1 MPGRCTGQS
10 GGNGRRTGTLSRES
24 LFRRYDL
31 SDAAP
36 RRDLNGTKPIPEY
49 KNGDISGLCRTRP
62 VGRLVSPR
70 RRYSGSPSGRK
81 PLCRVAGEHRQA
93 IARRSDVPSYA
104 QFVRR
109 QGRTVLLRNRRSF
122 RCAVSS
128 PPGGNAGGRTGRFPS
143 GLGRMVGRLFRTRPS
158 ASFPPSER
166 RPPDGSSALRGHG
179 LRLENAA
186 GAARTPDVLR
196 LSGILR
202 RAVGHLRLSRDIYL
216 IGWRV
221 VCKIP
226 KNGDCRVSRNRR
238 SL

>member
-1 MPGRCTGQS
+1 MAIFPDCAEPGPSVVSCRPEDGI
-10 GGNGRRTGTLSRES
+10 
-24 LFRRYDL
+24 
-31 SDAAP
+31 
-36 RRDLNGTKPIPEY
+36 RD
-49 KNGDISGLCRTRP
+49 RW
-62 VGRLVSPR
+62 
-70 RRYSGSPSGRK
+70 SGRK
-81 PLCRVAGEHRQA
+81 SLCRVAGEHRQA
-93 IARRSDVPSYA
+93 IVRRSDVPSYA

-109 QGRTVLLRNRRSF
+109 QGCTTLLRNRRPL
-122 RCAVSS
+122 RCAASLL
-128 PPGGNAGGRTGRFPS
+128 PGGNAGGRTGRFPS
-143 GLGRMVGRLFRTRPS
+143 GLGRMVGRPFRTRPS

-186 GAARTPDVLR
+186 GGARTPDVLR

-202 RAVGHLRLSRDIYL
+202 RSVGHLRLSRDIYL

>member
-1 MPGRCTGQS
+1 MPGRCMRQS

-31 SDAAP
+31 SDAAS

-93 IARRSDVPSYA
+93 IVRRSDVPSYA

-128 PPGGNAGGRTGRFPS
+128 PPGGNAGGADRALPVWPREDG
-143 GLGRMVGRLFRTRPS
+143 RPS
-158 ASFPPSER
+158 VS
-166 RPPDGSSALRGHG
+166 D
-179 LRLENAA
+179 AA
-186 GAARTPDVLR
+186 F
-196 LSGILR
+196 GILP
-202 RAVGHLRLSRDIYL
+202 AVGATAA
-216 IGWRV
+216 
-221 VCKIP
+221 
-226 KNGDCRVSRNRR
+226 
-238 SL
+238 

>member
-70 RRYSGSPSGRK
+70 RRYSGSPSGR

-143 GLGRMVGRLFRTRPS
+143 GLGRMVGRPFRTRPS

-166 RPPDGSSALRGHG
+166 GHG

-186 GAARTPDVLR
+186 GGARTPDVLR

-202 RAVGHLRLSRDIYL
+202 RAGIFVFQRIYTL
-216 IGWRV
+216 IGQRN